1 MKKKSLLCILLAA
14 ALLILSACSASKSGQ
29 TQERSEGFVPLR
41 DTQTES
47 EITIAGHYNNF
58 EALEEEFNR
67 FLAYYPNVKLT
78 YNFMDGYSKSGSG
91 ILSTALKSSEAPDI
105 FFTYPYMKIWED
117 GAEIFAAAEN
127 LADPALGID
136 LSCIRPGL
144 ITKEEDGSV
153 YSVPVYTTTY
163 GMLVNEDLFAK
174 ENLSVPTT
182 YEELI
187 QACEKLKNAGYS
199 SPVMC
204 YSQGDMLYSMV
215 YPYFCGQIK
224 DNEAALKAMNSMEP
238 GAGEYVRKTLELAAD
253 FMSRGFMDLEQCG
266 ALEDN
271 YESVI
276 LRFFEGDVPIMLAT
290 GNTVSGTEKRE
301 AKSEAFSANPFKYTF
316 YPVPSTDQGGYF
328 TNSVSIG
335 FGVNKNSSHL
345 DMANEFMRFLVSTEE
360 LNLIC
365 KAKRMVTPCVD
376 MSLDSVYAPFQEISS
391 DRFINLSELGLDDE
405 PASQVNKAIRKVSVG
420 EMSVDEAVAAFGTL
434 E

>member
-1 MKKKSLLCILLAA
+1 
-14 ALLILSACSASKSGQ
+14 
-29 TQERSEGFVPLR
+29 
-41 DTQTES
+41 
-47 EITIAGHYNNF
+47 
-58 EALEEEFNR
+58 
-67 FLAYYPNVKLT
+67 
-78 YNFMDGYSKSGSG
+78 
-91 ILSTALKSSEAPDI
+91 
-105 FFTYPYMKIWED
+105 
-117 GAEIFAAAEN
+117 
-127 LADPALGID
+127 
-136 LSCIRPGL
+136 
-144 ITKEEDGSV
+144 
-153 YSVPVYTTTY
+153 
-163 GMLVNEDLFAK
+163 
-174 ENLSVPTT
+174 
-182 YEELI
+182 
-187 QACEKLKNAGYS
+187 
-199 SPVMC
+199 
-204 YSQGDMLYSMV
+204 MV

-238 GAGEYVRKTLELAAD
+238 GAGEYVRKTLELASD
-253 FMSRGFMDLEQCG
+253 FMSRGFMDLEQCD

-376 MSLDSVYAPFQEISS
+376 MSLDSVYAPFQKISS
-391 DRFINLSELGLDDE
+391 DRFINLSELSLDDE
-405 PASQVNKAIRKVSVG
+405 PASQVYKAIWKVSVG
-420 EMSVDEAVAAFGTL
+420 EMSVEEAVAAFGTL